1 MRKIKQSQEQHKR
14 NFAPVLQEPNAV
26 YFSTVCSVL
35 HVNTTASDFK
45 ILFVFFLW
53 ESSRKH
59 DRASGNPIQRI
70 LSTRPVTMG
79 EDEATLEKKFFAAWK
94 NVLDTT

>member
-45 ILFVFFLW
+45 ILFVFFL
-53 ESSRKH
+53 
-59 DRASGNPIQRI
+59 
-70 LSTRPVTMG
+70 
-79 EDEATLEKKFFAAWK
+79 
-94 NVLDTT
+94 